1 MATWSRADSGFVA
14 LSLAL
19 SACRH
24 PQPEPLRVAA
34 AADLSLAFAEVGE
47 AYEKRTGRRVVF
59 SFGASGLLERQIA
72 EGAPFDAFAAADT
85 SYADEAVR
93 SGACRQDTKAIYATG
108 HIVLYQA
115 ENASFRVSSL
125 ADLADPRIAR
135 VAIANPAHAPYGRA
149 AKQALQRAG
158 VWDRVQ
164 EKLVYGENVQQTLQF
179 AQSGNADAAI
189 VARSLTIATPGESAP
204 IEPSLHDPI
213 AQALVVCS
221 NGRAG
226 WQQGLQF
233 ARFVQSAE
241 GQEILRRFGFSVP
254 GPSATPDAPSSPKP

>member
-1 MATWSRADSGFVA
+1 LT
-14 LSLAL
+14 LAL
-19 SACRH
+19 GACRH
-24 PQPEPLRVAA
+24 SQPEPLRVAA
-34 AADLSLAFAEVGE
+34 AADLSLAFAEMGT
-47 AYEKRTGRRVVF
+47 AFEKRTGRRVVF

-115 ENASFRVSSL
+115 AGAPFRVTSL

-135 VAIANPAHAPYGRA
+135 IAIANPQHAPYGRA
-149 AKQALQRAG
+149 AKQALERAG
-158 VWDRVQ
+158 VWNGVQ
-164 EKLVYGENVQQTLQF
+164 SKLVYGENVQQTLEF
-179 AQSGNADAAI
+179 ARSGNADAAI
-189 VARSLTIATPGESAP
+189 VAQSLSIGAPGESAP
-204 IEPSLHDPI
+204 IEPALHDPI

-226 WQQGLQF
+226 WEQGLEF
-233 ARFVQSAE
+233 ARFVQSAD
-241 GQEILRRFGFSVP
+241 GQAILRRYGFSVP
-254 GPSATPDAPSSPKP
+254 DSPAAAPAPKL